1 MARAAGFLN
10 GAAGKPRRVISG
22 QGRNLGL
29 VIAIV
34 VLLAFL
40 GSQRSF
46 YLTWDNLI
54 VILMQ
59 MSFVGI
65 AALTTTALI
74 VGGNIDLSI
83 GSLYGLSAV
92 VAAMVSKVAGPA
104 VAILAGLLVG
114 LVVGWINGVLVWRI
128 RISPIIITLGSLT
141 LLHGVVL
148 LLSGGYSV
156 TGVPKD
162 FMVFANLKPFGLPM
176 PVAMWI
182 MLAILAF
189 VVLQR
194 TTIGR
199 YVFAIGGN
207 KEAAEAAGLPIRR
220 IVLACFAINGLFVGL
235 VGVLA
240 ASRYGSADPH
250 FGIGFELDVITAVI
264 LGGVAFAGGEGG
276 IGGVILAV
284 VFIGIIDSGVVAM
297 GVDPSYTD
305 VIKGAVLIIAVAL
318 DQLTHEQRDRFQ
330 TRQAMRDADHVS
342 VTETA

>member
-220 IVLACFAINGLFVGL
+220 IVLACFAINGPVRRAGRRTSGQQ
-235 VGVLA
+235 V
-240 ASRYGSADPH
+240 R
-250 FGIGFELDVITAVI
+250 
-264 LGGVAFAGGEGG
+264 LGGPTLRNRLRA
-276 IGGVILAV
+276 
-284 VFIGIIDSGVVAM
+284 
-297 GVDPSYTD
+297 
-305 VIKGAVLIIAVAL
+305 
-318 DQLTHEQRDRFQ
+318 
-330 TRQAMRDADHVS
+330 
-342 VTETA
+342 